1 MIISANTDELESN
14 SARASRLCGS
24 IRADAQAL
32 DSALKALQASWKGQ
46 AAPRRRP
53 ANTSGLRPKTRSTP
67 A

>member
-32 DSALKALQASWKGQ
+32 DSALK
-46 AAPRRRP
+46 
-53 ANTSGLRPKTRSTP
+53 GLFIIEGVVGV
-67 A
+67 